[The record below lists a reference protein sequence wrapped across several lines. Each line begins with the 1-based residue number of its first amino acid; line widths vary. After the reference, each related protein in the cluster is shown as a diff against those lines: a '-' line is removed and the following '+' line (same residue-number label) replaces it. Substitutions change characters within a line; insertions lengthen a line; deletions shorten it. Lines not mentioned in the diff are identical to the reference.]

1 MIHCAPAEGGSNETE
16 REAHERHYAAGRFVR
31 VAWERQIVHGVFED
45 CGLVLDDKVACSSTI
60 ECVADV
66 TSLFELDAAGR
77 ERIANRIRLRPR
89 RDPEARTIAQGST
102 LLVCNLGWHLGW
114 LAYTW
119 LATVHLGLGAGLRV

>member
-31 VAWERQIVHGVFED
+31 VAWERQIAHGVLED

-66 TSLFELDAAGR
+66 TSLFELDAAGHR
-77 ERIANRIRLRPR
+77 AADGDLALRGNAHGGKASCVPALVTPKTNRRRTAVRPR
-89 RDPEARTIAQGST
+89 RPPRPPAPA
-102 LLVCNLGWHLGW
+102 
-114 LAYTW
+114 A
-119 LATVHLGLGAGLRV
+119 